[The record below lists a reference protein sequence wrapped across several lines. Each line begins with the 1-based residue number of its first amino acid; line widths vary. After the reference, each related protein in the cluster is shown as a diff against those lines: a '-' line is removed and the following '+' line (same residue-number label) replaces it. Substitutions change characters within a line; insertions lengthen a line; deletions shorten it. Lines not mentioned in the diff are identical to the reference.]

1 MQAVVTGEIGKRRV
15 VNHKG
20 VVCAGSGERL
30 PYEAVGMLYLAA
42 EGIIAFQVSAFI
54 TFIDAAQRTQN
65 IARDDLGVGS
75 GVPYMGFYAG
85 GVVVLLPVFRMPMAV
100 GIVVNQIHALRHV
113 KELQVRGVVCQLI
126 CPCLFKAYIADAEIG
141 FTAGKV
147 YKLLRRRVVGFRTCT
162 FGNHADY
169 CEPVAGNGFGE
180 VSQRL
185 ERNGNDG
192 FAVGFVALAAFGL
205 AGSYEYGCE
214 Q

>member
-20 VVCAGSGERL
+20 MVCSGSGECL

-100 GIVVNQIHALRHV
+100 GIVATCQRIAGAGRCLSAYLSMFVQSLYSRCGNRLYCGQG
-113 KELQVRGVVCQLI
+113 LQ
-126 CPCLFKAYIADAEIG
+126 
-141 FTAGKV
+141 
-147 YKLLRRRVVGFRTCT
+147 
-162 FGNHADY
+162 
-169 CEPVAGNGFGE
+169 
-180 VSQRL
+180 
-185 ERNGNDG
+185 
-192 FAVGFVALAAFGL
+192 AA
-205 AGSYEYGCE
+205 AA
-214 Q
+214 